1 MVNKLHMAVNALFKS
16 DKGATAVEYGVIVAL
31 IVFAMLLVVSAL
43 GIKISE
49 IYKSV
54 YQSISTGNQVQP

>member
-1 MVNKLHMAVNALFKS
+1 MAVNALFKS